1 VSNNVSVIR
10 QLSELHVHQEL
21 QQRLNDMP
29 ESRTTAIDVVIE
41 PARAWTLSALQ
52 ATGSTLSRGAV
63 WAGDTAQ
70 KFGALVSA
78 LMGPAVVSVY
88 ALAVWSLASNLGW
101 TDTFVFSSGP
111 LSNWLVWLAMAIL
124 VHLAAG
130 ILRRHTQPEK

>member
-111 LSNWLVWLAMAIL
+111 LSNWLVWLAMAML

-130 ILRRHTQPEK
+130 ILRRHTQLEK

>member
-1 VSNNVSVIR
+1 
-10 QLSELHVHQEL
+10 
-21 QQRLNDMP
+21 MP
-29 ESRTTAIDVVIE
+29 ETRTPAIDVVIG
-41 PARAWTLSALQ
+41 PARAWTLTALQ
-52 ATGSTLSRGAV
+52 ATGSTLSRGAA

-88 ALAVWSLASNLGW
+88 ALALWSLASNLGW

-130 ILRRHTQPEK
+130 ILRRHTQSEK